1 MSFQMEIRNTL
12 FVSLTG
18 FFFLLISFAHSNV
31 SAQSDSLFVA
41 RLDTLQ
47 KLSLRIVDSA
57 DNELRLE
64 ANAIFQESFRVEL
77 LADSIFYKD
86 FSSIR
91 TVSVLVC
98 PNKTFRIATWY
109 VPFRDGTF
117 RFFGYVQTPHS
128 SSQLSAIMELHDN
141 TAAINRS
148 EDKPLNPE
156 NWFGA
161 FYYELIH
168 VAYRRRDF
176 YVLLGWKGND
186 RNTRMRVIE
195 PFELVNGR
203 PVFGAPVFQMPGRSP
218 KRIIFEYSSRASMG
232 LHYYPEFRF
241 ERVRRK
247 APAIVFDRLIP
258 MQPDLRGSFQFY
270 VPEVNIFDA
279 FRFYRGRWEW
289 VEDVDVRVF
298 VNPALQ
304 PLNPPN

>member
-1 MSFQMEIRNTL
+1 MAC
-12 FVSLTG
+12 
-18 FFFLLISFAHSNV
+18 AHSHV
-31 SAQSDSLFVA
+31 SAQSDSLFIA

-47 KLSLRIVDSA
+47 KLSLCIIEPA
-57 DNELRLE
+57 DNELRLA
-64 ANAIFQESFRVEL
+64 ANAIFQESFRDEL
-77 LADSIFYKD
+77 IADSIFNKN

-98 PNKTFRIATWY
+98 PEKTFRIATWY

-117 RFFGYVQTPHS
+117 QFFGYVQTPFS
-128 SSQLSAIMELHDN
+128 SYQPSAIMELHDN
-141 TAAINRS
+141 TVAINRS
-148 EDKPLNPE
+148 DDISLHPE

-168 VAYRRRDF
+168 VSYRRGDY
-176 YVLLGWKGND
+176 YVLLGWKGKD

-195 PFELVNGR
+195 PFQLVNGR
-203 PVFGAPVFQMPGRSP
+203 PVFGASVFNLPARAP
-218 KRIIFEYSSRASMG
+218 HRIIFEYSSRVSMG
-232 LHYYPEFRF
+232 LHYYPEFQF
-241 ERVRRK
+241 EGVRMK

-258 MQPDLRGSFQFY
+258 MQPDLKGSFQFY

-279 FRFYRGRWEW
+279 LRFYRGRWEW

-298 VNPALQ
+298 INPALQ

>member
-1 MSFQMEIRNTL
+1 MAC
-12 FVSLTG
+12 
-18 FFFLLISFAHSNV
+18 AHSNV

-47 KLSLRIVDSA
+47 KLSLRIIEPA
-57 DNELRLE
+57 DNELRLA
-64 ANAIFQESFRVEL
+64 ANAIFQESFRDEL
-77 LADSIFYKD
+77 IADSIFNKN

-98 PNKTFRIATWY
+98 PEKTFRIATWY

-117 RFFGYVQTPHS
+117 QFFGYVQTPFS
-128 SSQLSAIMELHDN
+128 SYQPSAIMELHDN
-141 TAAINRS
+141 TVEVNRS
-148 EDKPLNPE
+148 EDLALHPE

-168 VAYRRRDF
+168 VAYRRGD
-176 YVLLGWKGND
+176 YYILLGWKGKD

-195 PFELVNGR
+195 PFQLVNGR
-203 PVFGAPVFQMPGRSP
+203 PVFGAPVFNLPGRAP
-218 KRIIFEYSSRASMG
+218 HRIIFEYSSRVSMG
-232 LHYYPEFRF
+232 LHYYPEFQF
-241 ERVRRK
+241 EGFRRK

-258 MQPDLRGSFQFY
+258 MQPDLKGSFQFY

-279 FRFYRGRWEW
+279 LRFYRGRWEW

-298 VNPALQ
+298 INPALQ

>member
-1 MSFQMEIRNTL
+1 MKIRNPL

-18 FFFLLISFAHSNV
+18 FFFLFIACAHSNV
-31 SAQSDSLFVA
+31 SAQSDSAFIA

-47 KLSLRIVDSA
+47 KLSLHIIEPT
-57 DNELRLE
+57 DNKLRLE
-64 ANAIFQESFRVEL
+64 ANAIFQESFREEL
-77 LADSIFYKD
+77 LADSIFHKD

-117 RFFGYVQTPHS
+117 RFFGYVQTPFS
-128 SSQLSAIMELHDN
+128 SNQPSAIMELHDN
-141 TAAINRS
+141 TLAINRS
-148 EDKPLNPE
+148 DDISLRPE

-195 PFELVNGR
+195 PFQLVNGR
-203 PVFGAPVFQMPGRSP
+203 PVFGAPVFQLSGREP
-218 KRIIFEYSSRASMG
+218 KRIIFEYSSRASMS
-232 LHYYPEFRF
+232 LHYYPEFQF
-241 ERVRRK
+241 EGVRRK

-258 MQPDLRGSFQFY
+258 MQPDLKGIFRFY

-279 FRFYRGRWEW
+279 FRFYRGRWELA
-289 VEDVDVRVF
+289 EDVDVRVF
-298 VNPALQ
+298 INPALQ